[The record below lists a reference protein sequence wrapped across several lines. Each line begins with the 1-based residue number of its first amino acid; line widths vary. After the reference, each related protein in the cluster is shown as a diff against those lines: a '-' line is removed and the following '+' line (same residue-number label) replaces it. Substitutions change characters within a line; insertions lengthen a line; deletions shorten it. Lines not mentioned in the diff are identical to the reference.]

1 MTKRT
6 TSWTKPLLQTP
17 TPSGRAQ
24 KQWDVFLS
32 YSNRNSAIA
41 ARIASD
47 LRTAGLTVW
56 HDVTNVR
63 PGERV
68 RDAIGHGIRHSKV
81 FVLLA
86 SVHSLRSR
94 WVLNELDAAMLN
106 EISESRAFVMP
117 VLIGKIEPESL
128 PSDVV
133 GKHYIDLRHN
143 FGNRYQAKG
152 AYLIQSV
159 GLLARQTTDPQPGSL
174 LLVPD
179 FLNKVLA
186 HHYDGARE
194 LNADVRA
201 RIPAFAFGCIKD
213 AWELTKDGTRKG
225 RKKRTQQLGIDI
237 FDHKRCRDAFLR
249 RYGEF
254 ALQQLA
260 LYVVDELRLSFSGG
274 CSYDDFR
281 SFINISNI
289 LLGMFS
295 LRDFL
300 VAEQGLDLAVV
311 RMGPTKQ
318 GFMVIGR
325 DA

>member
-1 MTKRT
+1 MKR
-6 TSWTKPLLQTP
+6 LVQTP

-47 LRTAGLTVW
+47 LRGAGLTVW
-56 HDVTNVR
+56 HDVTNVQ

-68 RDAIGHGIRHSKV
+68 RDAIGNGIRHSKV

-86 SVHSLRSR
+86 SVHSLRSP

-106 EISESRAFVMP
+106 EISERRAFVMP
-117 VLIGKIEPESL
+117 VLIGKVEPENL
-128 PSDVV
+128 PSDVI

-143 FGNRYQAKG
+143 FGSRYEAKG

-159 GLLARQTTDPQPGSL
+159 GLLARQTTDPPAGSL
-174 LLVPD
+174 RMLPE
-179 FLNKVLA
+179 FLNEVLA

-194 LNADVRA
+194 PNADVRA
-201 RIPAFAFGCIKD
+201 RIPAFAFSCISA
-213 AWELTKDGTRKG
+213 AWKLTKDAGRKG
-225 RKKRTQQLGIDI
+225 RKKRTQELEDII
-237 FDHKRCRDAFLR
+237 FDRKRCRDAFLR

-274 CSYDDFR
+274 CSHDDFG
-281 SFINISNI
+281 SFINISYI

-300 VAEQGLDLAVV
+300 VAEQGLDLVVV
-311 RMGPTKQ
+311 RMGPTEQ
-318 GFMVIGR
+318 RFMVIGR